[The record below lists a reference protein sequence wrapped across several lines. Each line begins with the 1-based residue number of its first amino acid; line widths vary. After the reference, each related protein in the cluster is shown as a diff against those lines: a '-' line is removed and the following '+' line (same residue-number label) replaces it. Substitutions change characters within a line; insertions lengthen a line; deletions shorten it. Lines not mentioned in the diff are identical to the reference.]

1 MFYSSTRGID
11 KNKRFKEILLN
22 GLAKDGGLYIPESLK
37 KFSCTELK
45 CLKSLSYPE
54 LAFEITKDLSTN
66 T

>member
-37 KFSCTELK
+37 KFSYTELK
-45 CLKSLSYPE
+45 CLRFIEMKR
-54 LAFEITKDLSTN
+54 T
-66 T
+66 